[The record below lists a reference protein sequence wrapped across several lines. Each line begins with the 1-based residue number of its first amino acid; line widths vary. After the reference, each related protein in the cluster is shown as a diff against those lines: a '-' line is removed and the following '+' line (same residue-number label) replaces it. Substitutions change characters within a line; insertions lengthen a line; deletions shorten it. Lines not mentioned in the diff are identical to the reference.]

1 MKVKVLLAILILF
14 FVGRIQAQSTLV
26 AGDIAFTGYNGIA
39 ASGTPDTFKFVLLTP
54 ITSGT
59 TIYFTERGYQGGPW
73 QASGSTEGTISW
85 VSGSALPVGTEVVII
100 GYGASAATING
111 VPNGTVSLVAGGN
124 AISGLSLSNA
134 GDQII
139 AFQGG
144 AGDPTSGAASFI
156 AGISWALSCG
166 TTTDAGWNGAGCTY
180 GPQSSILPPGL
191 TGGVNAFL
199 AGNAGASPNND
210 HGRFNCVGAP
220 YSSVSALRAAIMTK
234 SNWSFSNT
242 GLTIY
247 GMAIS
252 CSYYSTCVN
261 PTITANPSNSS
272 VCVTGTTTFSI
283 TASGATGYQWQ
294 VNSGSGFT
302 NIANG
307 APYSGATTATLMIT
321 GATAGLNG
329 YLYRCVA
336 SSGACSSTSNS
347 ATLTVSNPSLTALSQ
362 TNVSCNGGNNGA
374 AAVNAATGGISPYTY
389 NWTPGNPTGDGTV
402 SVTGL
407 TAGIWTCT
415 TTDNIGCTATRTF
428 TITSPPAISVT
439 PASQTNVSCNG
450 GNNGA
455 ASINTPTGGAGGYTY
470 NWTPGN
476 PTGDGTVSVTGLTAG
491 SWTCTVTDANACTAT
506 QTFNITQPTALVLN
520 ALSQTNVACFGG
532 STGAACV
539 NTATGG
545 AGGFTYNWTPGN
557 PTGDGTTCVT
567 GLTAGSWTCTVTDA
581 NSCTATRTFTI
592 TQPPAISISP
602 ASQTNISCNGGSNG
616 AASINTPTGGAG
628 GFTYNWTPGN
638 PTGDGTVSVTGL
650 TAGSWTCNV
659 TDANS
664 CIATQTF
671 NITQP
676 TAISVTPASQTNI
689 ACFGGSTGAASI
701 NTPTGGAGGYTYNW
715 TPGNPTGDGTVSVT
729 GLTAG
734 TWTCTVTDANAC
746 TASQTFNIT
755 QPTAIVLT
763 QLSQTNVACNGG
775 ATGAACVSAA
785 SGGAGGFTYNWTPVT
800 QPAMV
805 LPA

>member
-1 MKVKVLLAILILF
+1 MKVKVLLAIFILF
-14 FVGRIQAQSTLV
+14 LAGRIQAQTTLV
-26 AGDIAFTGYNGIA
+26 AGDIAFTGYSGIA
-39 ASGTPDTFKFVLLTP
+39 AAGTPDTFKFVLLTP

-85 VSGSALPVGTEVVII
+85 VSGSALSIGAEVMIN
-100 GYGASAATING
+100 GYGASAATVNG
-111 VPNGTVSLVAGGN
+111 VPNGSVSLVAGGN

-134 GDQII
+134 GDEII

-144 AGDPTSGAASFI
+144 AGDPTSGGVTFI
-156 AGISWALSCG
+156 AGINWALNCG
-166 TTTDAGWNGAGCTY
+166 TTSDAGWNGAGCTY
-180 GPQSSILPPGL
+180 GPQTSAMPPGL

-199 AGNAGASPNND
+199 AGNAGANPNND

-261 PTITANPSNSS
+261 PTITANPSNST

-302 NIANG
+302 NITNG
-307 APYSGATTATLMIT
+307 APYSGATTATLNIT

-407 TAGIWTCT
+407 TAGSWTCT
-415 TTDNIGCTATRTF
+415 TTDNLGCTATRTF

-439 PASQTNVSCNG
+439 PS
-450 GNNGA
+450 
-455 ASINTPTGGAGGYTY
+455 
-470 NWTPGN
+470 
-476 PTGDGTVSVTGLTAG
+476 
-491 SWTCTVTDANACTAT
+491 
-506 QTFNITQPTALVLN
+506 
-520 ALSQTNVACFGG
+520 SQTNVACFGG
-532 STGAACV
+532 A
-539 NTATGG
+539 
-545 AGGFTYNWTPGN
+545 
-557 PTGDGTTCVT
+557 
-567 GLTAGSWTCTVTDA
+567 
-581 NSCTATRTFTI
+581 
-592 TQPPAISISP
+592 
-602 ASQTNISCNGGSNG
+602 
-616 AASINTPTGGAG
+616 
-628 GFTYNWTPGN
+628 
-638 PTGDGTVSVTGL
+638 
-650 TAGSWTCNV
+650 
-659 TDANS
+659 
-664 CIATQTF
+664 
-671 NITQP
+671 
-676 TAISVTPASQTNI
+676 
-689 ACFGGSTGAASI
+689 TGAASI

-715 TPGNPTGDGTVSVT
+715 TP
-729 GLTAG
+729 
-734 TWTCTVTDANAC
+734 
-746 TASQTFNIT
+746 
-755 QPTAIVLT
+755 
-763 QLSQTNVACNGG
+763 
-775 ATGAACVSAA
+775 
-785 SGGAGGFTYNWTPVT
+785 
-800 QPAMV
+800 
-805 LPA
+805 